1 MKKKNGFMPTSKFY
15 YINLCEL
22 FVHMIKPEILDS
34 HTTNFWIFRDNSH
47 SPRFY
52 H

>member
-22 FVHMIKPEILDS
+22 FVHKIKPEILDS